1 MSKISNVSKLAE
13 LRARTDRQLIQIINS
28 ELERGLQLALQAAE
42 TKSAYQFG
50 VTELHD
56 AEAEKACAYA
66 LSLVSKVDDTNERL
80 RLETKLLRLRAA
92 LDGRRRVMT
101 AAF

>member
-1 MSKISNVSKLAE
+1 
-13 LRARTDRQLIQIINS
+13 
-28 ELERGLQLALQAAE
+28 LEHGLQLALQAAE

-92 LDGRRRVMT
+92 LDGQRRVMT